1 MAFLDSPDVA
11 PEARIQLLDDAGEL
25 EGEGVEQALESIA
38 FEVVV
43 FQEIRQC
50 FSQLL
55 DIPAETILICF
66 DFNFDGDFC
75 LLIDAYVS

>member
-11 PEARIQLLDDAGEL
+11 PEARIQLLDDSGKL

-38 FEVVV
+38 LEVVV
-43 FQEIRQC
+43 LQEIRQC
-50 FSQLL
+50 FAKFL
-55 DIPAETILICF
+55 DIPAETILKCF

-75 LLIDAYVS
+75 LIIDAYVS